1 MLDLLDLDLGLGM
14 IFEEY
19 SIAWILALAATI
31 LAFIF
36 IIPEKRRANLN
47 AFFTFLHKTF
57 NFKYLV
63 IEKIFQFM
71 YVFSTCCTIIMG
83 IITMFDADFI
93 TGLLITI
100 LGPIVLRIVFELSMM
115 IIIAIKNIIEINEKL
130 PNKNNAKKEPQQNT
144 TNNYNTA
151 PNYQQTNN
159 VSFCSECGSAMHNG
173 TCSNPNCSKHY
184 NY

>member
-1 MLDLLDLDLGLGM
+1 MLDLLDLDFDISSG
-14 IFEEY
+14 Y

-63 IEKIFQFM
+63 IEKIFQFL
-71 YVFSTCCTIIMG
+71 YVFSTCSIIITG
-83 IITMFDADFI
+83 IITMFDADFV

-100 LGPIVLRIVFELSMM
+100 LGPIALRIVFELSMM
-115 IIIAIKNIIEINEKL
+115 VIIAIKNIIEINEKL
-130 PNKNNAKKEPQQNT
+130 PNKNQANKEPQQNT
-144 TNNYNTA
+144 TNNYNAA
-151 PNYQQTNN
+151 PNYQQT
-159 VSFCSECGSAMHNG
+159 VTYCTECGAPMNYDG
-173 TCSNPNCSKHY
+173 TCSNPNCPKHY